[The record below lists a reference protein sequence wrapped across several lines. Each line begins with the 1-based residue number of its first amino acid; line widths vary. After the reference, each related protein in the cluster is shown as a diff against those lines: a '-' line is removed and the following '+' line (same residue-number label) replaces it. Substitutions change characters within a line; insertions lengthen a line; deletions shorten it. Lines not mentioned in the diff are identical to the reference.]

1 MATDNWVVENLVNAL
16 EDWQEKL
23 TEIWQFLTT
32 SPEAFRGGGIWQAVV
47 AVYEALTAIGLS
59 LLVLF
64 FVMGVVRT
72 CASVAEMKRPEQAVK
87 LFIRFA
93 LAKAAVTYGMDL
105 MLAVMEIGQGM
116 VSQVLKAA
124 GVSAGSGVT
133 LPQSIITA
141 IEDCGLL
148 ESIPLWVVTLICSLA
163 ITVLGFIL
171 ILTVYGRFFKIY
183 LYMGL
188 SPVALSA
195 FAGQPSQSVGL
206 SFLKAYA
213 GVCLEGV
220 IIAFSCVIFSL
231 FASAPPQ
238 VDASASAVTQVWTY
252 IGSLIFDML
261 ILVGTIKASST
272 IVREMMGL

>member
-1 MATDNWVVENLVNAL
+1 
-16 EDWQEKL
+16 
-23 TEIWQFLTT
+23 
-32 SPEAFRGGGIWQAVV
+32 
-47 AVYEALTAIGLS
+47 
-59 LLVLF
+59 
-64 FVMGVVRT
+64 
-72 CASVAEMKRPEQAVK
+72 
-87 LFIRFA
+87 
-93 LAKAAVTYGMDL
+93 
-105 MLAVMEIGQGM
+105 ML
-116 VSQVLKAA
+116 
-124 GVSAGSGVT
+124 
-133 LPQSIITA
+133 
-141 IEDCGLL
+141 D
-148 ESIPLWVVTLICSLA
+148 
-163 ITVLGFIL
+163 FIL

-195 FAGQPSQSVGL
+195 FAGQSTQSVGL